1 MQPSTFTSTRAS
13 QLHRIFD
20 IEERIVGQSTAFL
33 TPMTRYL
40 HMWWV
45 RSNGGRL
52 PLKRQ
57 WDVTEHRPIIANLFL
72 TELMPDGEF
81 RFKLIGEDVIKMLGV
96 NNTGKVV
103 KNAHR
108 ADYGHALDE
117 YYRSIV
123 RDPVCKLCRGSL
135 AFAERDFCRFE
146 SIDCP
151 LSSDGERVDLVIGV
165 MARVA

>member
-1 MQPSTFTSTRAS
+1 MQLPTFTSTRTS

-20 IEERIVGQSTAFL
+20 IEESEVGQDTAFL
-33 TPMTRYL
+33 SPMARYL
-40 HMWWV
+40 YTWWT

-72 TELMPDGEF
+72 TEIMPDGEF
-81 RFKLIGEDVIKMLGV
+81 RFKLIGAKVIKMLGV

-103 KNAHR
+103 KDVHR
-108 ADYGHALDE
+108 AEYGHALDE

-123 RDPVCKLCRGSL
+123 RNPVCKLCRGSL
-135 AFAERDFCRFE
+135 AFAERDF
-146 SIDCP
+146 
-151 LSSDGERVDLVIGV
+151 
-165 MARVA
+165 